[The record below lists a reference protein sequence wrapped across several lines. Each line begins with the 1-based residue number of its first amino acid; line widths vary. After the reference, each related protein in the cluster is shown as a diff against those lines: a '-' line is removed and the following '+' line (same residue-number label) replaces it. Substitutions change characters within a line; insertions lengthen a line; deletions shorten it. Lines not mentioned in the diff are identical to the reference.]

1 MGVRIEADQASVGE
15 GTAATFTLERH
26 GGRPNNLASPLHV
39 NVQVTQDGEYIV
51 GGAPTTVTFAANAT
65 TTTLTVPTVDDGVDE
80 MHGSVTA
87 TLLPPTN
94 TADDDYNYAIGEY
107 PGTAWAV
114 TTVTTAV
121 TDDDYDP
128 PTVSA
133 NDATGRE
140 DDGTMEFTVS
150 LDRPNTAEV
159 SSVDWA
165 TAEDGSTT
173 AATSGVDFT
182 AATGTVSFAIGE
194 TEKTVTVTLIDDNM
208 DENHETFNI
217 VLSNPANL
225 ELGTG
230 GVGTILDDELAFA
243 VIFAQEAG
251 TNVEEGEELAIRV
264 KRLPPGRPEGW

>member
-121 TDDDYDP
+121 T
-128 PTVSA
+128 
-133 NDATGRE
+133 
-140 DDGTMEFTVS
+140 
-150 LDRPNTAEV
+150 
-159 SSVDWA
+159 
-165 TAEDGSTT
+165 
-173 AATSGVDFT
+173 
-182 AATGTVSFAIGE
+182 
-194 TEKTVTVTLIDDNM
+194 VTLIDDNM

>member
-121 TDDDYDP
+121 TVTLIDDNMDENHE
-128 PTVSA
+128 TF
-133 NDATGRE
+133 NI
-140 DDGTMEFTVS
+140 
-150 LDRPNTAEV
+150 
-159 SSVDWA
+159 
-165 TAEDGSTT
+165 
-173 AATSGVDFT
+173 
-182 AATGTVSFAIGE
+182 AIGE